1 MTTAK
6 GMNDE
11 MIRTGIYVQAGR
23 RRFHLDDLKERQ
35 RYVKDM
41 TPKQKE
47 EFAKFYVRKILE
59 AKEEMLWF
67 KRILKK

>member
-1 MTTAK
+1 
-6 GMNDE
+6 MNDE

-41 TPKQKE
+41 TPKQKDK
-47 EFAKFYVRKILE
+47 FANFYVRKVLE
-59 AKEEMLWF
+59 AKEQELWF
-67 KRILKK
+67 KRMRMK